1 MIDGHVLVKDRRF
14 SSTRCAATPAVR
26 PLAAGLRTGE
36 PDRSASL
43 TGMDGGRAG
52 LQQAAGGGR
61 RSGWSLV
68 EAQLQGG
75 APWGFTLQGGLEHG
89 EPLIISKVEEGGK
102 ADALECPLQAGDEIR
117 IINGI
122 NLTGYRQEAIAL
134 VKGSYKTLQIT
145 VRREFDPGYIEEFG
159 SSPLSYPSSFSAP
172 SPPPLSSTSPPPP
185 HQQKTTRRS
194 RPCSTGGV
202 PLRIKNRRSETAS
215 RPHSWHSTKLG
226 EGQQESEQ
234 EGMDTMSSAWHHNYH
249 ASASTTDLSGGF
261 ESDGG
266 YLRKSPDQYSSRGSM
281 ESLDPPAPAHLQ
293 HHHTLGH
300 HSHSGPHP
308 AYSSCQQLSSA
319 RSSNSIDHLHSK
331 RDSAYSSF
339 STSSSIP
346 EYLASAPPF
355 SPERSYSLDT
365 VPQRGGSGEMQ
376 HADIRYIR
384 TVYNTQQGLSQE
396 QELSSPSA
404 LSLHNDDSRS
414 GEGAKGGHSRDA
426 PSGVCYRGSS
436 NSSGASSSGV
446 LAANRHSVGPIWAP
460 GTSPG
465 SYENLKGAPA
475 PPRRSDSFAAI
486 KSHERPNSWS
496 SVEQPRAVNRALQ
509 KGSYHHSSGPLA
521 SSTAKGSCLTDGQL
535 HTVIEKSP
543 ESSPTTKPRQG
554 FSPPGSPSGPS
565 TSLTSAAPQSG
576 RPILPTGVYPVPQP
590 EPHYAQMPGSS
601 PVSSA
606 SGVYPALANDSNRQ
620 QQQGPQ
626 KVRGQEEEASERWRD
641 GKPPSIE
648 KGHQMDIS
656 SPYVHSAVPPVA
668 ATPSGAHDSPRNQQE
683 DSHFGHNRAFPT
695 AGRSESQAG
704 ANVFQRQQGPQADS
718 PHHPHMHSNQG
729 PHNRMVQEQDFL
741 NPQTQ
746 SPLTLGPHTFQ
757 ERRDPYTT
765 VQSGGHVRRLVEQPN
780 VHPEPVSY
788 SRVAQGQVPPSHS
801 LVQPQHSSPACSAQ
815 ASLRHHSDSAAL
827 HYHHAEQKEQN
838 RDKEHPLT
846 RLENALVEVQRSTS
860 PNGAVSASSHDND
873 TLGEG
878 IQGPTRSLSVLERVS
893 RFEHC
898 DREGKQRSQSI
909 SHNHHKSSFRR
920 NQLLDKSHGAP
931 CGAEDLRSMLER
943 STKAHRT
950 MSYRGG
956 GGHCKKDRT
965 APDPSSALERSLS
978 SLHLAGPREDDE
990 STTLWK
996 QDVHNTSGALQDASF
1011 HRSYKDSLKE
1021 AQSKVL
1027 RSISLKQN
1035 SSPVRSSRAV
1045 YSPNPASRGSHQ
1057 PPPLVGNHPP
1067 SEKKGPK
1074 TMPKPLSVLV
1084 HTPVPSPHTPKER
1097 HVVGPET
1104 RGPSPPALPDVA
1116 PVGPPA
1122 VLRIGGRKRL
1132 TPGQKKRSY
1141 SEPDNMNE
1149 IGISDSERGLFKL
1162 GGETSVA
1169 DRRKMFELGFANNA
1183 MSRPDLRQLQQDAVA
1198 QYVLRKR
1205 NAKKDEGRER
1215 AGPRPLS
1222 AYLQSENA
1230 SHSDT
1235 FSLSSTSSLLSLQD
1249 SGLDRSLSSSDR
1261 RHLSSPGADLRGIPS
1276 NLYHPGRVSASR
1288 APSQPS
1294 TCGDSPPARRTS
1306 IAHLP
1311 HNFARE
1317 AGSDKPSAI
1326 GSKDLQQAASPHQK
1340 QRLGPKQASGSLAGV
1355 GSVLGSG
1362 KSASVEDLLER
1373 SEERI
1378 PSHSRSRSSP
1388 TLDILRQDYAS
1399 DQVKMFDAFVCEPE
1413 RRCAQT
1419 EESAGEK
1426 EPLEG
1431 LASPHNNPHR
1441 LQPAGT
1447 SSRAFSHSPVPLR
1460 DRQRQRNSER
1470 QRAHS
1475 MSSLAASVGL
1485 PCPLSSASASRD
1497 GAGTAR
1503 QSGEAPGQANLDDIA
1518 FPSTPHSSIAES
1530 HGGAKDGHLDTFATD
1545 KPARH
1550 SLSDAGLLEDA
1561 TDGAHRERTFS
1572 WERKGGRCE
1581 ASIKPVSPPP
1591 HFQFASTPD
1600 EKHAGNVE
1608 SRPSSSSHQSA
1619 LQNISSVKRS
1629 ECRLSSSV
1637 GQQQTPGTSAGLFSE
1652 DLDEVFLLNPPP
1664 PSLSPSLKATN
1675 MTEAFPLPPAPL
1687 LELDKKSSLQT
1698 APSPP
1703 GFVASPKP
1711 RTSTLT
1717 STSSSMDSL
1726 QFDDTLNLEYQP
1738 LLKREKTAE
1747 ELQVETLAR
1756 QLVMQDRSLTPI
1768 LETSEGRSPVELVE
1782 EIFHNSRL
1790 GAKVTWE
1797 TRGSPLNDRSENGV
1811 NAEVD
1816 QRTEMEEKELNSRKA
1831 ELCEALRCS
1840 VAAMRREKDLLGE
1853 EQKRHQA
1860 LGASVDSLVHK
1871 LCKINERD
1879 KYSMF
1884 IGDLEKIVNL
1894 LLSLCS
1900 RLSRIDKSL
1909 LALQRKELAK
1919 EDLSEERDSLVHKRS
1934 QLLSQTE
1941 DAWELKQNLD
1951 RRQRVVHAVLR
1962 GYLSEP
1968 QLQDYRHFVSA
1979 KPSLLIRQR
1988 NLDDL
1993 IRQREEQLTRLAE
2006 TLPPDWPR
2014 GSLPSS
2020 PSPVSCSSPFPQ
2032 LLPSSPIPDHAHST
2046 RSTTVT
2052 SL

>member
-1 MIDGHVLVKDRRF
+1 
-14 SSTRCAATPAVR
+14 
-26 PLAAGLRTGE
+26 
-36 PDRSASL
+36 
-43 TGMDGGRAG
+43 MDGGRAG
-52 LQQAAGGGR
+52 LRQQAAGGGR
-61 RSGWSLV
+61 RGGWSLV

-102 ADALECPLQAGDEIR
+102 ADALERPLQAGDEIR

-172 SPPPLSSTSPPPP
+172 SPPPLSSTSPPPAPP
-185 HQQKTTRRS
+185 HQRKTSRRS

-226 EGQQESEQ
+226 EGQRESEQ

-249 ASASTTDLSGGF
+249 ASASTTDLSGGGF

-293 HHHTLGH
+293 HHHHHHHHHHTLGH
-300 HSHSGPHP
+300 HSHGGPHP

-376 HADIRYIR
+376 HADVRYIR
-384 TVYNTQQGLSQE
+384 MLYNTQQGNEQE
-396 QELSSPSA
+396 QEQEQEPSSPSA

-414 GEGAKGGHSRDA
+414 GEGAKGGHSRDP
-426 PSGVCYRGSS
+426 PSGVCYRG
-436 NSSGASSSGV
+436 NSSAAASSGV

-460 GTSPG
+460 GSSPG

-496 SVEQPRAVNRALQ
+496 SVEQPRPVNRTLQ

-565 TSLTSAAPQSG
+565 ASLTSGAPQSG
-576 RPILPTGVYPVPQP
+576 RPILPTGVYPVAQP
-590 EPHYAQMPGSS
+590 EPHYAQMPASS
-601 PVSSA
+601 PTSSA
-606 SGVYPALANDSNRQ
+606 SGVYPALANDGKRQ
-620 QQQGPQ
+620 QQQGPP

-641 GKPPSIE
+641 GKAPSID

-656 SPYVHSAVPPVA
+656 SPYLHSAVLPGA
-668 ATPSGAHDSPRNQQE
+668 ATPSRGRDPPRNQQE
-683 DSHFGHNRAFPT
+683 DGHFGHNRAFPT

-704 ANVFQRQQGPQADS
+704 GANAFQRQQEPQADS
-718 PHHPHMHSNQG
+718 PHHPHMLSNQG
-729 PHNRMVQEQDFL
+729 AHNRILQEQDFL

-746 SPLTLGPHTFQ
+746 TRSPLTLGPHTFQ

-765 VQSGGHVRRLVEQPN
+765 VQSGGHVRRLPEQPD

-788 SRVAQGQVPPSHS
+788 SRVAQGQAPPSH
-801 LVQPQHSSPACSAQ
+801 LAVQPQHSSP
-815 ASLRHHSDSAAL
+815 RHHSDSAAL

-909 SHNHHKSSFRR
+909 SHSHHKSSFRR
-920 NQLLDKSHGAP
+920 NQLLDKCHGAP

-950 MSYRGG
+950 MSSRGGGG

-965 APDPSSALERSLS
+965 ASDPSSALERSLS
-978 SLHLAGPREDDE
+978 SLHLAGPREGDE
-990 STTLWK
+990 SATLWK
-996 QDVHNTSGALQDASF
+996 QDVHGASGALQDASF

-1027 RSISLKQN
+1027 RSTSLKQN
-1035 SSPVRSSRAV
+1035 CAPVRSSRALP
-1045 YSPNPASRGSHQ
+1045 SPNPASRGGHQ
-1057 PPPLVGNHPP
+1057 PPP

-1074 TMPKPLSVLV
+1074 TMPKPPGVV
-1084 HTPVPSPHTPKER
+1084 GHAPVPSPHAPKER
-1097 HVVGPET
+1097 HAVGPEI

-1122 VLRIGGRKRL
+1122 ALRIGGRKRL

-1149 IGISDSERGLFKL
+1149 IGISDPERGLFRL

-1183 MSRPDLRQLQQDAVA
+1183 VSRPDLRQLQQDAVA

-1205 NAKKDEGRER
+1205 NAKKDDGRER

-1230 SHSDT
+1230 SQSDT

-1261 RHLSSPGADLRGIPS
+1261 RHLSSPGADLRGLAS
-1276 NLYHPGRVSASR
+1276 NLYHPARASAPR
-1288 APSQPS
+1288 APSQP
-1294 TCGDSPPARRTS
+1294 CGDSPPARRTS

-1311 HNFARE
+1311 HHLARD
-1317 AGSDKPSAI
+1317 AGSDKP
-1326 GSKDLQQAASPHQK
+1326 GSKDSRQAA
-1340 QRLGPKQASGSLAGV
+1340 GPRQTQPLHPERAGGSLAMV

-1388 TLDILRQDYAS
+1388 TLDVLRQDYAS
-1399 DQVKMFDAFVCEPE
+1399 DQVKMLDAFACEPQ

-1419 EESAGEK
+1419 EESAGDK
-1426 EPLEG
+1426 QPLEG

-1441 LQPAGT
+1441 VRPAG
-1447 SSRAFSHSPVPLR
+1447 SSSGAFSRSPVPPR
-1460 DRQRQRNSER
+1460 DRQRHRNTER

-1485 PCPLSSASASRD
+1485 PCPLSRSA
-1497 GAGTAR
+1497 
-1503 QSGEAPGQANLDDIA
+1503 EAPSRADPDAVA
-1518 FPSTPHSSIAES
+1518 FP
-1530 HGGAKDGHLDTFATD
+1530 GAVGAVGLDAFATD
-1545 KPARH
+1545 KPARR
-1550 SLSDAGLLEDA
+1550 SLSDGGLLEDA
-1561 TDGAHRERTFS
+1561 SDGAGGERTFS
-1572 WERKGGRCE
+1572 WEERGSHRE
-1581 ASIKPVSPPP
+1581 ASIKSPATSSSPPPP
-1591 HFQFASTPD
+1591 HFQVASTPD
-1600 EKHAGNVE
+1600 EKDAGNVE
-1608 SRPSSSSHQSA
+1608 SHPSSLSRRCG
-1619 LQNISSVKRS
+1619 LENVPSVKRS
-1629 ECRLSSSV
+1629 EC
-1637 GQQQTPGTSAGLFSE
+1637 QQQTAATSAGLSSE
-1652 DLDEVFLLNPPP
+1652 DSDEVFLLNPPP
-1664 PSLSPSLKATN
+1664 PSLQATDL
-1675 MTEAFPLPPAPL
+1675 TEAFRPPPAPL
-1687 LELDKKSSLQT
+1687 LELDQKSSLQT
-1698 APSPP
+1698 PPS
-1703 GFVASPKP
+1703 FAAWPKP

-1717 STSSSMDSL
+1717 STSSGMDGL
-1726 QFDDTLNLEYQP
+1726 QLDETLNVEYQP
-1738 LLKREKTAE
+1738 LPKREKTAE
-1747 ELQVETLAR
+1747 ELRVETLAR
-1756 QLVMQDRSLTPI
+1756 QLVMQDGSLAAI
-1768 LETSEGRSPVELVE
+1768 LETSQGRSPVELVE
-1782 EIFHNSRL
+1782 EIFHNSRP
-1790 GAKVTWE
+1790 GAKVTRE
-1797 TRGSPLNDRSENGV
+1797 TRASPLNDRSENGV
-1811 NAEVD
+1811 HAKVD
-1816 QRTEMEEKELNSRKA
+1816 QRTQMEEKELNSKKA
-1831 ELCEALRCS
+1831 QLCEALRCS
-1840 VAAMRREKDLLGE
+1840 VAAMRREKELLGE

-1860 LGASVDSLVHK
+1860 LGASLDSLVHK

-1894 LLSLCS
+1894 LLSLCG

-1909 LALQRKELAK
+1909 LALQRQELAK
-1919 EDLSEERDSLVHKRS
+1919 EEPSDERDSLVHKRS

-1941 DAWELKQNLD
+1941 DARELKQNLD
-1951 RRQRVVHAVLR
+1951 RRQRVVHAILR
-1962 GYLSEP
+1962 GYLSER
-1968 QLQDYRHFVSA
+1968 QLQDYRHFVGA

-1993 IRQREEQLTRLAE
+1993 IRQRQEQLSGLAE
-2006 TLPPDWPR
+2006 TLPPDGPG
-2014 GSLPSS
+2014 GSSS
-2020 PSPVSCSSPFPQ
+2020 LGAPSPVSRSSPFPQ
-2032 LLPSSPIPDHAHST
+2032 PLPSSPIPGHAHSA
-2046 RSTTVT
+2046 RSTAVT